1 MEPRY
6 LGIGVTATTALHV
19 GIIAIVL
26 ISPNWNPKPAGCV
39 NECDPSD
46 PSCKPD
52 KPILAPTDYEM
63 IEAAIAYKK
72 KEAPKQPQKK
82 LSRKKKP
89 KTEGISRDANKKVEE
104 KDQKKEEEV
113 PDWRDFKRDDEETDD
128 PDLEPGDAP
137 PDVGGAWDGEEFGW
151 AEENKGHPYMRE
163 IVKQVRFE
171 VPTLEKGQGFAIACV
186 RLAPDG
192 TIIET
197 KLREPS
203 GISNIDR
210 AAEETLKH
218 LAKARE
224 NEKDVEPV
232 PKELLGITQKW
243 LCFKLGL

>member
-1 MEPRY
+1 MEPKFFGIGLSATMALH
-6 LGIGVTATTALHV
+6 LGIVALV
-19 GIIAIVL
+19 VF
-26 ISPNWNPKPAGCV
+26 SPSWNPKPAGCV
-39 NECDPSD
+39 NECDPTD
-46 PSCKPD
+46 PTCMPKKPL
-52 KPILAPTDYEM
+52 LAPTDYEM

-82 LSRKKKP
+82 KSRKKAPTKV
-89 KTEGISRDANKKVEE
+89 GVSRDA
-104 KDQKKEEEV
+104 DQKADKTEKKKEDI

-128 PDLEPGDAP
+128 DDLEPGEAP

-151 AEENKGHPYMRE
+151 ADENKGHPYMRE
-163 IVKQVRFE
+163 IVKQVHFE

-186 RLAPDG
+186 RLAANG

-197 KLREPS
+197 QLREPS

-232 PKELLGITQKW
+232 PKELLAITNKW